1 MPDRRTLLIVV
12 AVAVVVALGWIIYAG
27 ISTSP
32 S

>member
-12 AVAVVVALGWIIYAG
+12 AVAVVIVLGWIIYAG